1 MFPDASAVRAAYA
14 RLLDAARAARG
25 APVDGDEWRPEL
37 VLAHVIV
44 ADRLVAGAVARV
56 LADGQ
61 ATFDSRASHSGPYLE
76 AIVEAAGDWDSLVE
90 AVRRGGAELA
100 AAVERIEPEHAASV
114 VQARYSNAD
123 GIVVDN
129 PIELVELVTGCVSD
143 HLPGHT
149 HQLESYGEAL
159 TREGRRGSTRAG

>member
-1 MFPDASAVRAAYA
+1 VDASTLRAAYA

-25 APVDGDEWRPEL
+25 APVDSDEWRPEL

-56 LADGQ
+56 LADSQ
-61 ATFDSRASHSGPYLE
+61 ATFDSRACQSEPYLE
-76 AIVEAAGDWDSLVE
+76 AIVEAAGDWDGLVE

-100 AAVERIEPEHAASV
+100 ATVERIEPEHAGNV
-114 VQARYSNAD
+114 VQTRSLNAD
-123 GIVVDN
+123 GIVVDS
-129 PIELVELVTGCVSD
+129 PMKLAELVTASVSD

-149 HQLESYGEAL
+149 QQLESYRSA
-159 TREGRRGSTRAG
+159 RK

>member
-1 MFPDASAVRAAYA
+1 VDASALRAAYA
-14 RLLDAARAARG
+14 RLLDAARTARG

-44 ADRLVAGAVARV
+44 ADRLLAGAVARV

-61 ATFDSRASHSGPYLE
+61 ATFDSRACHSEPYLE
-76 AIVEAAGDWDSLVE
+76 AIVEAAGDWDGLVE

-100 AAVERIEPEHAASV
+100 ATIERIEPEHAASV
-114 VQARYSNAD
+114 VQAHFLNAD
-123 GIVVDN
+123 GIAEDS
-129 PIELVELVTGCVSD
+129 PMKLAELVTASVSG

-149 HQLESYGEAL
+149 QQLESYRAA
-159 TREGRRGSTRAG
+159 RR